1 VPPKP
6 YSLVKRLVVGLGGLS
21 IVLSGVAAVALDAL
35 FRSNALEARYDVL
48 DAQVIAL
55 IASAELDA
63 AGNLVPAT
71 LAEARL
77 ATPGSG
83 LYAEIRTAGGGVSWR
98 SPSATGSGLELRA
111 TPEVGERQTET
122 VVLSDGT
129 RVLAKSLGVSWET
142 GGGPARTF
150 YLSAAESLEP
160 YHEEV
165 ARVRLG
171 LAAGAGVLM
180 LVLVGGL
187 SLGLRWGLNPLRRLE
202 QEIGEVE
209 AGERDLLGTGWP
221 RELTGVTANLNAL
234 LSGERARLERYRST
248 LGNLAHSLKTPIAAL
263 KAVMS
268 SAAPPMRSQ
277 FEPQLDRMQS
287 IVEHQ
292 LRRAVLAGAGSTVA
306 AVSVAGPLEELA
318 AALGKVYRD
327 KAVDFRLDVA
337 PGLAYPMESGDLLEL
352 TGNLL
357 DNAFKYCR
365 RQVVLRARTLPQTEW
380 RRPGLALEIDDDGPG
395 IAEADRG
402 RVLERGVRVDESVDG
417 QGIGLA
423 AAREVA
429 AAYGGTLEIDTG
441 TLGGAR
447 VRVRLPGR

>member
-1 VPPKP
+1 MPPRP
-6 YSLVKRLVVGLGGLS
+6 YSLVKRLVLALGALS
-21 IVLSGVAAVALDAL
+21 VVLSGVAAVALDAL

-55 IASAELDA
+55 IATAELDA
-63 AGNLVPAT
+63 AGNLAPAT

-83 LYAEIRTAGGGVSWR
+83 LYAEIRSSDGSVTWR
-98 SPSATGSGLELRA
+98 SPSALGSGLALQA
-111 TPEVGERQTET
+111 TPEVGARQTET
-122 VVLSDGT
+122 VVLPDGT

-142 GGGPARTF
+142 GAGPARTF

-171 LAAGAGVLM
+171 LAAGAGILM
-180 LVLVGGL
+180 LALVGGL
-187 SLGLRWGLNPLRRLE
+187 SFGLRWGLMPLRRLE
-202 QEIGEVE
+202 REIAEVE
-209 AGERDLLGTGWP
+209 AGGRDLLGTGWP
-221 RELTGVTANLNAL
+221 RELVGVTANLNAL
-234 LSGERARLERYRST
+234 LSGERARLARYRST

-263 KAVMS
+263 KAMMS
-268 SAAPPMRSQ
+268 SAAPSMQ
-277 FEPQLDRMQS
+277 GQVEPQLGRMQS

-306 AVSVAGPLEELA
+306 SVSVAGPLEELA
-318 AALGKVYRD
+318 SALGKVYRD
-327 KAVDFRLDVA
+327 KSVDFRLEVA

-365 RQVVLRARTLPQTEW
+365 RRVVLRARPEERSEW
-380 RRPGLALEIDDDGPG
+380 RRPGLELEIEDDGAG
-395 IAEADRG
+395 IAEADRQ

-429 AAYGGTLEIDTG
+429 AAYGGTLEIDAG